1 MSKTSIYEVSFNL
14 AKLIVQKHSAI
25 KSKNEVIAHQ
35 LLKSATSV
43 GANVAEAQ
51 VSASRREF
59 THKLS
64 IALKEANE
72 TLFWIRLLDEGNL
85 IGSSGLIELND
96 VAVSCKRLLMRI
108 IKTTKSNNS

>member
-1 MSKTSIYEVSFNL
+1 MSKTSIHEVSFNL

-72 TLFWIRLLDEGNL
+72 PKDSIADRDHDGIFGRSLLRRP
-85 IGSSGLIELND
+85 
-96 VAVSCKRLLMRI
+96 AVQVVEKPAYRR
-108 IKTTKSNNS
+108 NQPD